1 MRKLH
6 WYTEVILQETNDL
19 KTVYFH
25 VSCSRDLTRF
35 DDVPEIRTAVIRF
48 FVESGFIKHSEIPV
62 KTSPV
67 EMTDD
72 IIRWIANAFQ
82 DEILQKM
89 VESNNTLIPPSKKRQ
104 IYRNFMKE
112 NNTIELLQYYKK
124 LFARAE
130 HYYGIRIIQLILYKP

>member
-1 MRKLH
+1 MGKVARK
-6 WYTEVILQETNDL
+6 
-19 KTVYFH
+19 
-25 VSCSRDLTRF
+25 TRF

-48 FVESGFIKHSEIPV
+48 LESGFIKHSEIPV

-72 IIRWIANAFQ
+72 IIGWIANAFQ

-89 VESNNTLIPPSKKRQ
+89 VESNNTLIPLLKKQ

-112 NNTIELLQYYKK
+112 NNTI
-124 LFARAE
+124 
-130 HYYGIRIIQLILYKP
+130 